1 MGELGTGAA
10 APLRLDIG
18 QDEDGAPLLRLAGEI
33 DMTNAR
39 ELDARVAPIIAGS
52 PDRLVVDL
60 SQLEFADSS
69 AIALLVKWANLV
81 KQVEVRE
88 PSELLRRVIARMG
101 LADRL
106 QVRP

>member
-1 MGELGTGAA
+1 MDELGTGGA
-10 APLRLDIG
+10 APLRLEVAEDT
-18 QDEDGAPLLRLAGEI
+18 DGAPLLRLAGEI

-39 ELDARVAPIIAGS
+39 ELDARVAPIIARS
-52 PDRLVVDL
+52 PDRLVVDVT
-60 SQLEFADSS
+60 QLEFADSS
-69 AIALLVKWANLV
+69 AIALLVKWASHV
-81 KQVEVRE
+81 HQVELRE